1 MMERQKLLRPESL
14 RYFNIRGG
22 QGHRL
27 ESLSDGVFALAI
39 AILLIASSVPKNFDE
54 LLSFVYDAIPLFTCM
69 VFIYWIWYEQAL
81 FFMRYGLYDTRT
93 IRLNLVLMFL
103 TLFYAYPL
111 KFLMSWLMQFFFYFM
126 GAAVF
131 ANEAFW
137 GNIRELSQV
146 VAFENLSW
154 LMVIYGAGFFSIFWV
169 LYLLHSH
176 ALKRSELLQLS
187 PIELMETRFSM
198 RVKRVIIT
206 VTGISIVIA
215 LIGVIFNLEFA
226 SFFAG
231 LVYNLLW
238 VFSIPLSKRHKRE
251 LQTLLEKLETG
262 KMYET

>member
-1 MMERQKLLRPESL
+1 MIERQKLLRPESL
-14 RYFNIRGG
+14 RYFTIRGG

-39 AILLIASSVPKNFDE
+39 AILLIASSVPQSFDE
-54 LLSFVYDAIPLFTCM
+54 LLSFVYDAVPLFTCM

-111 KFLMSWLMQFFFYFM
+111 KFLMSWLMQFFFYFV
-126 GAAVF
+126 GATVF
-131 ANEAFW
+131 AQEAFW
-137 GNIRELSQV
+137 ANIRELSQV

-154 LMVIYGAGFFSIFWV
+154 LMVIYGAGFSSIFWV
-169 LYLLHSH
+169 LYLLYSH
-176 ALKRSELLQLS
+176 ALKRSEQLEIS

-198 RVKRVIIT
+198 SVKRVIII
-206 VTGISIVIA
+206 VTGISITIA

-238 VFSIPLSKRHKRE
+238 IFSIPLSKKHRRQ
-251 LQTLLEKLETG
+251 LQALLKEQETSNP
-262 KMYET
+262 